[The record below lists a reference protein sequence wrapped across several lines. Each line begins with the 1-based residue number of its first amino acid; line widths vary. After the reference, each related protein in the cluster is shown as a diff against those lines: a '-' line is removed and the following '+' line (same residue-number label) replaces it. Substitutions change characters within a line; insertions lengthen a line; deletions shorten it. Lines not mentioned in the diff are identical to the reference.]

1 MLNRSNRETKAEIGI
16 RIMELSFT
24 PPTLNLYAVLPVLI
38 IMGWGLLV
46 MVLDMLVKDG
56 EKWPSRVSLLGL
68 VIAGV
73 VVAVQWSTGYVG
85 TAFTPADGN
94 PMIIADGY
102 VHFLNMLFVI
112 TGILGILMA
121 GAYLGTAEILERAEY
136 YMLLLFSISG
146 MMLMGM
152 SNDLIMVFLALE
164 LLSIP
169 LYILCGM
176 ARPNVQSEESAMK
189 YFLLGAFSS
198 AFLLF
203 GIALLYGATGSTE
216 MPVIQENFMNGGII
230 ALTGMVMLL
239 VGFAFKIAAVP
250 FHMWT
255 PDVYEGAPTSVT
267 AFMAVGAKIGGFA
280 ALIRIFVGTLPA
292 EAAEVWVPAIAVISA
307 LTMIVG
313 NVMALTQNNV
323 KRMLGYSSIAQA
335 GYILMALAADP
346 LSGTGVPAALYY
358 MLAYLF
364 TTLGAF
370 AIIIMVENPAYDKV
384 NLEDYKGLARQN
396 VALAVTLSLFMFSL
410 IGIPLTGGFVGKFF
424 VFGTTIQAG
433 LTWLAVIGVV
443 TSVISAFYYLR
454 LVVYMFMFEGDSS
467 RQTFG
472 RALTT
477 TAVVAAVATLILG
490 IVPTPWLD
498 LAQQAV
504 MMTTQTL
511 IAGG

>member
-1 MLNRSNRETKAEIGI
+1 MDLIFN
-16 RIMELSFT
+16 
-24 PPTLNLYAVLPVLI
+24 PPSLNLYAVLPVLI

-46 MVLDMLVKDG
+46 MFLDMLIKTGDN
-56 EKWPSRVSLLGL
+56 WASRVSLVGL
-68 VIAGV
+68 VMAGV
-73 VVAVQWSTGYVG
+73 VVVIQWRTGYVG
-85 TAFTPADGN
+85 TAFTPAGAEGL
-94 PMIIADGY
+94 PMIVADGF
-102 VHFLNMLFVI
+102 VHFLNILFVL
-112 TGILGILMA
+112 TGILGIMITN
-121 GAYLGTAEILERAEY
+121 AYLGTAEILERAEY
-136 YMLLLFSISG
+136 YMLILFSISG

-152 SNDLIMVFLALE
+152 ANDLIMVFLALE

-176 ARPNVQSEESAMK
+176 ARPNVQSEESAIK

-198 AFLLF
+198 SFLLF
-203 GIALLYGATGSTE
+203 GIALIYGATGSTA
-216 MPVIQENFMNGGII
+216 MPVIQENFMGGG
-230 ALTGMVMLL
+230 LTAVAGLMMLL

-280 ALIRIFVGTLPA
+280 ALIRLFIGTLPP
-292 EAAEVWVPAIAVISA
+292 EAANIWVPAIAVISA
-307 LTMIVG
+307 ITMIVG
-313 NVMALTQNNV
+313 NVMALTQTNV

-346 LSGTGVPAALYY
+346 FTGNGVPAALYY

-370 AIIIMVENPAYDKV
+370 AIIIMVENPAYAKV

-396 VALAVTLSLFMFSL
+396 MGLAVTLSLFMFSL
-410 IGIPLTGGFVGKFF
+410 IGIPLTGGFMGKFF
-424 VFGTTIQAG
+424 IFGSAIQAG
-433 LTWLAVIGVV
+433 LTWLAIIGVV

-454 LVVYMFMFEGDSS
+454 VVVYMFMFEGSS
-467 RQTFG
+467 ERQTFG
-472 RALTT
+472 QALTT

-490 IVPTPWLD
+490 LIPTPWL
-498 LAQQAV
+498 LMAQQAV
-504 MMTTQTL
+504 MMTTQVI